1 MKNNR
6 RTSGRWGMALA
17 GLALLGCGTGAEP
30 GRTAAD
36 LAYVEESTVEGR
48 ADLYIDPS
56 VSWRPMTLAQLDDS
70 ASAIPVEVDIYGG
83 VAVAWIRREGATAY
97 ERRRS
102 DIVGLFRVLDHVDA
116 PVPPRDEVRREGDG
130 PVYIEEDRFAGT
142 VNAGAWSGRPTPK
155 GYCPGWR
162 TTSSWTGPTSRTC
175 PTPNRPSSGR
185 SCGKTTPAAIDVI
198 GRALPAFAA
207 PIAAGRDPWRRPDL
221 P

>member
-6 RTSGRWGMALA
+6 RTSGRWGMAVA

-56 VSWRPMTLAQLDDS
+56 VSWRPMTLAQLDGS

-116 PVPPRDEVRREGDG
+116 PVPPRDEVRREGDD

-142 VNAGAWSGRPTPK
+142 VNAGGLVRQADTEGLL
-155 GYCPGWR
+155 PGLAHYVLVD
-162 TTSSWTGPTSRTC
+162 WTDLSH
-175 PTPNRPSSGR
+175 
-185 SCGKTTPAAIDVI
+185 
-198 GRALPAFAA
+198 LPDAEQAQLWEELRQNH
-207 PIAAGRDPWRRPDL
+207 PGCY
-221 P
+221 